1 MSKRWPTSVD
11 RAQREVLPLNLSLY
25 HAARDYPGGAKAI
38 AATFGLNATTLQH
51 RLSPTHEP
59 HRIDLD
65 SLEAVL
71 GATQDER
78 ILDSVGELAGG
89 CIWVYPCPRHAEGPI
104 AGMMGSVAELQRR
117 VAATVTTISESLAD
131 GVIHPHEARELHK
144 RVRDL
149 MAAALAVEQAAE
161 NYGEGVCDG

>member
-1 MSKRWPTSVD
+1 MSKRWPSSVD

-25 HAARDYPGGAKAI
+25 HAAREYPGGAKAI
-38 AATFGLNATTLQH
+38 AALFGLNPTTLQH

-78 ILDSVGELAGG
+78 VLDSIGEVAGG
-89 CIWVYPCPRHAEGPI
+89 VIWMRPDTCQAETPHDLIEVIGVLHDQLG
-104 AGMMGSVAELQRR
+104 ALLRSVRETTRDGIVDEREQAELRMRARR
-117 VAATVTTISESLAD
+117 LMQAVLALEVAAVNVGDEYD
-131 GVIHPHEARELHK
+131 G
-144 RVRDL
+144 
-149 MAAALAVEQAAE
+149 
-161 NYGEGVCDG
+161 